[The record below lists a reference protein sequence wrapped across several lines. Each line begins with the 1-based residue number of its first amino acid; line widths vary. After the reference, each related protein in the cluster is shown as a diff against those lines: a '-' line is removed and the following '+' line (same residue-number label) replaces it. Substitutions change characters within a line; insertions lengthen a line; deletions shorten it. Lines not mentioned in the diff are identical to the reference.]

1 QLKTVFDGS
10 SLKDVALYP
19 LLQIITQR
27 RKMHYRP
34 HGHPNTEIELSMDI
48 GVGET
53 CLGQEWFVF
62 QIELEL
68 VKGEIACLKAE
79 TKLLKKEFALTL
91 ETRSKPA
98 PGFELLGPHLDGKY
112 IRAIVARELKNS
124 DFRNLKSHAPLH
136 GEKPRMKFTESA
148 IPT

>member
-1 QLKTVFDGS
+1 
-10 SLKDVALYP
+10 
-19 LLQIITQR
+19 
-27 RKMHYRP
+27 
-34 HGHPNTEIELSMDI
+34 MDI

-124 DFRNLKSHAPLH
+124 DFRNLESQVARELKNSDFRNLKSHAPLH